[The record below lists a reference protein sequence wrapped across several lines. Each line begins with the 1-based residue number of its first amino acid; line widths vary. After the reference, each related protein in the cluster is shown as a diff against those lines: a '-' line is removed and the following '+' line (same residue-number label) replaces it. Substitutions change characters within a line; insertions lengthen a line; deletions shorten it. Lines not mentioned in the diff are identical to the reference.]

1 MNEIDCSDKTVLVI
15 GGSSGIGNGIARQFH
30 DHGAQVYV
38 CGTRSSAADYVDEE
52 GSDLTG
58 LRYFQWDVSSDS
70 SVEALQPPFDSLD
83 VLVASQGIVAYKQA
97 EFQMPTFRRVLDVNL
112 MSVMS
117 SCTKFHAMLAKT
129 HGSIIMLGS
138 GASFFSVLGNPAYS
152 ASKGALVTLTKTL
165 AEAWAGD
172 GIRVNGIAPGLIA
185 TKITKVT
192 WGHPRRYEDS
202 LESIPMKRWGTPED
216 MGGIALFLASPLS
229 SYLTGQMLI
238 ADGGMS
244 LGL

>member
-1 MNEIDCSDKTVLVI
+1 MNEIDFTDKTVLVI
-15 GGSSGIGNGIARQFH
+15 GGSSGIGNGIAQQFQR
-30 DHGAQVYV
+30 HGAKVYV
-38 CGTRSSAADYVDEE
+38 SGTRASSDSYEGEE
-52 GSDLTG
+52 GSNLKN
-58 LRYFQWDVSSDS
+58 LNYFQWDVSEDAKVDS
-70 SVEALQPPFDSLD
+70 LVTPFDSLD
-83 VLVASQGIVAYKQA
+83 VLVASQGIVEYKRA
-97 EFQMPTFRRVLDVNL
+97 EFQMPTFRKVLDVNL

-117 SCTKFHAMLAKT
+117 TCTKFHGMLKKRD
-129 HGSIIMLGS
+129 GSVIILGS

-165 AEAWAGD
+165 AEAWATD

-192 WGHPRRYEDS
+192 WGHPRRYQDS
-202 LESIPMKRWGTPED
+202 LESIPLKRWGTPAD
-216 MGGIALFLASPLS
+216 MGGIALFLASSLS

>member
-1 MNEIDCSDKTVLVI
+1 MESLNFHGKTVLVV
-15 GGSSGIGNGIARQFH
+15 GGSSGIGNGIARRFRE
-30 DHGAQVYV
+30 HGARVFV
-38 CGTRSSAADYVDEE
+38 SGTRSTAAEYEGEE
-52 GSDLTG
+52 GSELDG
-58 LRYFQWDVSSDS
+58 LDYFQWDVSSDR
-70 SVEALQPPFDSLD
+70 SVAETSPRFDTLD
-83 VLVASQGIVAYKQA
+83 VLVASQGIVEYKRA
-97 EFQMPTFRRVLDVNL
+97 EFQMPTFRKVLDVNL

-117 SCTKFHAMLAKT
+117 ICTKFHAMLAAT
-129 HGSIIMLGS
+129 NGSVVILGS
-138 GASFFSVLGNPAYS
+138 GASFFATMGNPAYS

-192 WGHPRRYEDS
+192 WGHPRRYQDS
-202 LESIPMKRWGTPED
+202 LEAIPMKRWGTPEE

-229 SYLTGQMLI
+229 SYVTGQMLI

>member
-1 MNEIDCSDKTVLVI
+1 MNEIDFSNKTVLVI
-15 GGSSGIGNGIARQFH
+15 GGSSGIGNGIARQFRA
-30 DHGAQVYV
+30 HGAQVFV
-38 CGTRSSAADYVDEE
+38 SGTRASAEDYADEE
-52 GSDLTG
+52 GSELEG
-58 LRYFQWDVSSDS
+58 LNYFQWDVSSDS
-70 SVEALQPPFDSLD
+70 NVESLQPPFAALD
-83 VLVASQGIVAYKQA
+83 VLVASQGIVEYKRA
-97 EFQMPTFRRVLDVNL
+97 EFQMPTFRKVLDVNL

-117 SCTKFHAMLAKT
+117 SCTKFHDMLAETK
-129 HGSIIMLGS
+129 GSIIMLGS

-192 WGHPRRYEDS
+192 WGHPRRYQDS
-202 LESIPMKRWGTPED
+202 LEDIPMKRWGTPED

>member
-1 MNEIDCSDKTVLVI
+1 MNEIDFSNKTVLVI
-15 GGSSGIGNGIARQFH
+15 GGSSGIGNGIAHSFR
-30 DHGAQVYV
+30 DHGARVFV
-38 CGTRSSAADYVDEE
+38 SGTRTSAIDYADEE
-52 GSDLTG
+52 GSELDG
-58 LRYFQWDVSSDS
+58 LDYFQWDVASDH
-70 SVEALQPPFDSLD
+70 SVNALQPPFDALD
-83 VLVASQGIVAYKQA
+83 VLVASQGIVEYKRA

-117 SCTKFHAMLAKT
+117 SCTKFHPMLTKT
-129 HGSIIMLGS
+129 QGSIIVLGS

-192 WGHPRRYEDS
+192 WGHPRRYQDS
-202 LESIPMKRWGTPED
+202 LDSIPMKRWGTPGD
-216 MGGIALFLASPLS
+216 MGGIALFLASPLA
-229 SYLTGQMLI
+229 SYLTGQMLV

>member
-1 MNEIDCSDKTVLVI
+1 MNEIDFSDKTVLVI
-15 GGSSGIGNGIARQFH
+15 GGSSGIGNGIARQFR

-38 CGTRSSAADYVDEE
+38 CCTRSSAADYVDEE
-52 GSDLTG
+52 GSDVTG

-83 VLVASQGIVAYKQA
+83 VLVASQGIVAYKRA

-117 SCTKFHAMLAKT
+117 SCTKFHAMLAKM

-165 AEAWAGD
+165 AEAWARD
-172 GIRVNGIAPGLIA
+172 GIRVNGIAPGLTA